1 MQARR
6 IKQTDHFVVPTPP
19 FVSSNVF
26 KVTDYGAVADGV
38 TDSRAAIEQTFAAA
52 NAAGGG
58 IVLFPNGPV
67 AVSFSGGDGDGI
79 WTYANI
85 VIRGTGPASEV
96 RAFATNN
103 KFHPVFNLGG
113 DGIRF
118 ESIILTRAN
127 EMYGVMMNNSAR
139 SRVWLYKTTINGN
152 KTAFPNTIFHG
163 MALSGDTGLSMTD
176 LNLVDSTFTDC
187 DFVVYEGETTGI
199 IITGIR
205 VIGCRFIG
213 NHASDLE
220 FNSPAGTCTDVL
232 VTRCHFL
239 DSKCDGAA
247 AGFGVG
253 LANIQK
259 VEISWCTFTNYP
271 INPVHIESRS
281 ANVRI
286 TRCIFENFSTSSAVA
301 SFPAAIVIFGG
312 NTIAPHEIT
321 IDNCRFDTTKQTTS
335 TWCIY
340 MGQAG
345 ATYAPYTITAI
356 NNVHV
361 INPNAADDSKNSTP
375 YYQEQL
381 SGLVLSP
388 NATMTASP

>member
-1 MQARR
+1 MYTRR
-6 IKQTDHFVVPTPP
+6 SRQTDRHVTPLPPTTVTKVFRVV
-19 FVSSNVF
+19 
-26 KVTDYGAVADGV
+26 DYGAVADGV

-103 KFHPVFNLGG
+103 KFHSVFNLGG

-139 SRVWLYKTTINGN
+139 SHVWLYKTTINGN
-152 KTAFPNTIFHG
+152 KTRFPNTIFHG

-187 DFVVYEGETTGI
+187 DYVVYEGETTGI

-239 DSKCDGAA
+239 DSKCDSAA

-253 LANIQK
+253 LANIQE

-271 INPVHIESRS
+271 INPVHVEGRS

-312 NTIAPHEIT
+312 NVVPSHDIT
-321 IDNCRFDTTKQTTS
+321 IDNCRIDTTHQSSK

-340 MGQAG
+340 IGAAG
-345 ATYAPYTITAI
+345 SPNVPYNISATQ
-356 NNVHV
+356 NVYV
-361 INPNAADDSKNSTP
+361 INPFALNASKDSTP
-375 YYQEQL
+375 YYQEVAT
-381 SGLVLSP
+381 GHVLSP